1 MRRPSPAVWLLIAL
15 VLGLAAGIVAGS
27 DPALAGNLVRVLQPI
42 GTLWLNAI
50 RMTVVPL
57 VVATV
62 LAALLGSGA
71 EHLVRRIG
79 GRALVLLIGM
89 LLVASAFTV
98 LVAPPVLSALMPP
111 ADASTLAMGGD
122 APQTTS
128 VSFIA
133 WLLDLI
139 PVNPVRAAAETAML
153 PLLVFVVFFGL
164 AAARL
169 PWEQRSLIYRA
180 AAAISAATLVLVRW
194 VLLVAPV
201 GVFALAAVLGTRLGA
216 SAAGAVIVYV
226 AVVTVLC
233 ILVAA
238 GLYVF
243 VALSTRYPVREFAR
257 ASAPAQAVA
266 LSARSSLASLPAM
279 IEGAA
284 RMGMRP
290 GVGSFFL
297 PLAAS
302 VFRLGG
308 VVGITTGILFLAH
321 LYGVRIGAAELATI
335 FVAVPLLTF
344 SVPGIP
350 GGSILIMSPVLV
362 SVGVPIEGIGIL
374 LATDTIPDMVRTAVN
389 VTADMAAAT
398 ALDAHLPTDTEIEA

>member
-1 MRRPSPAVWLLIAL
+1 MPRSPAVWLLIAL
-15 VLGLAAGIVAGS
+15 VLGLGAGVAAGTDPVVAEVV
-27 DPALAGNLVRVLQPI
+27 VRFLQPI

-71 EHLVRRIG
+71 EHLVRTIG
-79 GRALVLLIGM
+79 GRALTLLLAM
-89 LLVASAFTV
+89 LFAASLFTV
-98 LVAPPVLSALMPP
+98 VVAPPVLSALMPP
-111 ADASTLAMGGD
+111 ADAAAIALGADM
-122 APQTTS
+122 PETTS
-128 VSFIA
+128 VSFVG
-133 WLLDLI
+133 WLLELI

-153 PLLVFVVFFGL
+153 PLLIFVILFGL

-169 PWEQRSLIYRA
+169 PLEQRSVIHRG

-194 VLLVAPV
+194 ILWVAPV

-226 AVVTVLC
+226 VVVTMLC

-238 GLYVF
+238 GLYAF
-243 VALSTRYPVREFAR
+243 VALSTRYPVRHFAR

-279 IEGAA
+279 IEGAT

-321 LYGVRIGAAELATI
+321 LYGVRIGVAELATI
-335 FVAVPLLTF
+335 FLAVPLLTF

-350 GGSILIMSPVLV
+350 GGSILIMSPVLI
-362 SVGVPIEGIGIL
+362 SVGVPLEGIGIL

-398 ALDAHLPTDTEIEA
+398 ALDAHLPSTIEAAA

>member
-1 MRRPSPAVWLLIAL
+1 MPRSPAVWLLIAL
-15 VLGLAAGIVAGS
+15 VLGLGTGVAAGTDPVVAE
-27 DPALAGNLVRVLQPI
+27 AVVRLLQPI

-62 LAALLGSGA
+62 LAALLGTGA
-71 EHLVRRIG
+71 EHLVRTIG
-79 GRALVLLIGM
+79 GRALGLLLAM
-89 LLVASAFTV
+89 LFVASLFTV
-98 LVAPPVLSALMPP
+98 IVAPPVISALMPP
-111 ADASTLAMGGD
+111 AEAAALALATD
-122 APQTTS
+122 TPQTTS
-128 VSFIA
+128 VSFIE
-133 WLLDLI
+133 WLLELV
-139 PVNPVRAAAETAML
+139 PVNPVRAAADTAML
-153 PLLVFVVFFGL
+153 PLLIFVILFGL

-169 PWEQRSLIYRA
+169 PLEQRSLIQRGA
-180 AAAISAATLVLVRW
+180 AAVSAATLVLVRW

-226 AVVTVLC
+226 IVVTALC
-233 ILVAA
+233 VLVAA
-238 GLYVF
+238 GLYAF
-243 VALSTRYPVREFAR
+243 VTLSTRYRVRDFGR

-279 IEGAA
+279 IEGAS

-321 LYGVRIGAAELATI
+321 LYGVRIGIAELATI
-335 FVAVPLLTF
+335 FIAVPLLTF

-350 GGSILIMSPVLV
+350 GGSILIMSPVLI
-362 SVGVPIEGIGIL
+362 SVGVPLEGIGIL

-398 ALDAHLPTDTEIEA
+398 ALDAHLPSSTETAA

>member
-1 MRRPSPAVWLLIAL
+1 MPRSPAIWLLVAL
-15 VLGLAAGIVAGS
+15 VLGLGTGVAAGT
-27 DPALAGNLVRVLQPI
+27 DPLIAEGVVRFLQPI

-71 EHLVRRIG
+71 EHLVRTIG
-79 GRALVLLIGM
+79 GRALM
-89 LLVASAFTV
+89 LLFAMLFAASLFTV
-98 LVAPPVLSALMPP
+98 IVAPPVISALMPP
-111 ADASTLAMGGD
+111 ADAAALAMGAA

-153 PLLVFVVFFGL
+153 PLLIFVILFGL

-169 PWEQRSLIYRA
+169 PADQRSLIHRA
-180 AAAISAATLVLVRW
+180 AAAVSAATLVLVRW
-194 VLLVAPV
+194 VLVVAPL

-216 SAAGAVIVYV
+216 SAAGAVVVYV
-226 AVVTVLC
+226 VVVAALC
-233 ILVAA
+233 GLVVA

-243 VALSTRYPVREFAR
+243 VALSTRYRVRDFAR

-266 LSARSSLASLPAM
+266 LSARTSLAALPLM

-302 VFRLGG
+302 VFRLGS

-350 GGSILIMSPVLV
+350 GGSILIMSPVLI
-362 SVGVPIEGIGIL
+362 SVGVPLEGIGIL

-398 ALDAHLPTDTEIEA
+398 ALDAHLPAVVEIPT

>member
-1 MRRPSPAVWLLIAL
+1 MQRSPAIWLLIAL
-15 VLGLAAGIVAGS
+15 VLGLGIGTGAGTDPGFADIIVR
-27 DPALAGNLVRVLQPI
+27 LLQPI

-62 LAALLGSGA
+62 LAALLGAGA
-71 EHLVRRIG
+71 EHLVRTIG
-79 GRALVLLIGM
+79 GRALGLLLGM
-89 LLVASAFTV
+89 LFAASLFTV
-98 LVAPPVLSALMPP
+98 IVAPPIISALMPP
-111 ADASTLAMGGD
+111 ADAAALAVGAA
-122 APQTTS
+122 APPTPS
-128 VSFIA
+128 VSFVD
-133 WLLDLI
+133 WLLELV

-153 PLLVFVVFFGL
+153 PLLIFVILFGL

-169 PWEQRSLIYRA
+169 PADQRSLIQRG

-194 VLLVAPV
+194 VLLVAPL
-201 GVFALAAVLGTRLGA
+201 GVFALAAVLGTRLGG

-226 AVVTVLC
+226 VVVTALC

-238 GLYVF
+238 GLYAF
-243 VALSTRYPVREFAR
+243 VAASTRYPVRDFAR

-279 IEGAA
+279 IEGAV
-284 RMGMRP
+284 RLRMRP

-335 FVAVPLLTF
+335 FIAVPLLTF

-350 GGSILIMSPVLV
+350 GGSILIMSPVLI
-362 SVGVPIEGIGIL
+362 SVGVPLEGIGIL

-398 ALDAHLPTDTEIEA
+398 ALDAHLPSMAETAA